1 MNPDIKGEIFR
12 EGILVSKGNVRYNFI
27 FQL

>member
-1 MNPDIKGEIFR
+1 MNPDIKGEIFQ
-12 EGILVSKGNVRYNFI
+12 EGILVSKRNAYYNFI